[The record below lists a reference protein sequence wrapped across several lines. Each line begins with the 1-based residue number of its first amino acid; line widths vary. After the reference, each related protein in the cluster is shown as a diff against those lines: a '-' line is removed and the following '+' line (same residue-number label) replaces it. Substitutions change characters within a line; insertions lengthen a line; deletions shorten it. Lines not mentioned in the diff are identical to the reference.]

1 MNDPKARSRKKT
13 VDEIQRAI
21 VQLQADQGKLS
32 ISAVAKL
39 AEVTPGLIHN
49 TYPDLAEKIRGL
61 VGKATRAQRDAK
73 HDALVHEREV
83 MQTRFRHCAMWP
95 MGVVCFASS
104 GRQKHHRTN
113 PCSHKREVHLHFD
126 ALLSADAT
134 RGTLVKQLIDRSL
147 RTIQIS
153 QIEIPSLQQADLIDL
168 DRYI

>member
-61 VGKATRAQRDAK
+61 VGKATRAQRDA
-73 HDALVHEREV
+73 LVHEREV
-83 MQTRFRHCAMWP
+83 NRALRQELAETRADLSKL
-95 MGVVCFASS
+95 ASIN
-104 GRQKHHRTN
+104 QVLVH
-113 PCSHKREVHLHFD
+113 EV
-126 ALLSADAT
+126 ALLKGMAT
-134 RGTLVKQLIDRSL
+134 GKVVSILQPKGTGI
-147 RTIQIS
+147 
-153 QIEIPSLQQADLIDL
+153 
-168 DRYI
+168 

>member
-39 AEVTPGLIHN
+39 AEVTPGLIPN

-83 MQTRFRHCAMWP
+83 NRALRQELAETRADLSKL
-95 MGVVCFASS
+95 ASIN
-104 GRQKHHRTN
+104 QVLVH
-113 PCSHKREVHLHFD
+113 EV
-126 ALLSADAT
+126 ALLKGMAT
-134 RGTLVKQLIDRSL
+134 GKVVSILQPKGTGI
-147 RTIQIS
+147 
-153 QIEIPSLQQADLIDL
+153 
-168 DRYI
+168 